1 MKYNARFAPR
11 DPDQLAGKEGMII
24 RLFRPPAPVTISR
37 LYGGIVA
44 PARMA
49 IFYAG
54 FGVADTV
61 EMRS

>member
-1 MKYNARFAPR
+1 
-11 DPDQLAGKEGMII
+11 MIL
-24 RLFRPPAPVTISR
+24 RLFRPTAAATIDR

-49 IFYAG
+49 IFYGG